1 MPNSKITI
9 IDGGVGTEISRR
21 GLPLHPSYWSAAA
34 HMTHPD
40 TMLQIHIDFINA
52 GADIISAN
60 TFMAGRHILAAGGL
74 KDFEV
79 INKKAIQLAKTA
91 RTESGNENL
100 QVAGT
105 LSTLP
110 PLDQADDISRGK
122 QIEINYRDQAS
133 LLAESGADILL
144 VEMLFDSESAASLL
158 SACCDTGLP
167 VWAGVS
173 ATTIPNTEALMTFRQ
188 QGKLEKLPH
197 ETFDSLIKTVV
208 DFPVAALGV
217 MHTEVK
223 LMPSALNT
231 LKKRWQGRT
240 LAYAKTGLATNHDWE
255 FERVIDADEYSEI
268 MSDWV
273 DTYGLDIIGGCC
285 GMSPALID
293 ALSKR
298 IHNR

>member
-1 MPNSKITI
+1 MPKSKITI
-9 IDGGVGTEISRR
+9 IDGGVGTEISKR
-21 GLPLHPSYWSAAA
+21 GIPLHPSYWSATA

-40 TMLQIHIDFINA
+40 TVLQIHTDFINA

-74 KDFEV
+74 KEFEV
-79 INKKAIQLAKTA
+79 INKKAVQLAKTA
-91 RTESGNENL
+91 RSENENL
-100 QVAGT
+100 LVAGT

-110 PLDQADDISRGK
+110 PLDQADDLPRGK
-122 QIEINYRDQAS
+122 QIETNFRDQAF

-144 VEMLFDSESAASLL
+144 VEMLFDSESADSLL

-173 ATTIPNTEALMTFRQ
+173 ATTIPNTETLMTFRQ

-208 DFPVAALGV
+208 EFPVAALGV

-223 LMPSALNT
+223 LMPSALSA
-231 LKKRWQGRT
+231 LEKRWQGRT
-240 LAYAKTGLATNHDWE
+240 LAYAKTGLASSHDWE
-255 FERVIDADEYSEI
+255 FEQVIDADEYSEI
-268 MSDWV
+268 MTDWV
-273 DTYGLDIIGGCC
+273 NSYDLGIIGGCC
-285 GMSPALID
+285 GMSPAHIY

-298 IHNR
+298 FHKI